1 MENAQQPSLVNTEQ
15 APPILPPKKNDKLK
29 VLGLGFVIIF
39 LLFVIGGGGYYLG
52 TKKDTPIENPSNTT
66 ISITPQPTSLPST
79 KTEQLDLYGLSI
91 ELPTNWT
98 LEEVNRRPEPTG
110 PGDPVKGH
118 GCADYE
124 IKSAENYVTLSLKPI
139 CGFADGGA
147 DTLPLDAVVVKDL
160 GDKEIVRIKKGTGY
174 EYGIS
179 GEVEF
184 TEKDN
189 SKIMKKMYT
198 RVLSYGE
205 NQDLIFIGTGL
216 IYSGPEQEKDKY
228 LDEADMIV
236 SSLKLN

>member
-1 MENAQQPSLVNTEQ
+1 MEDAQQPSLANTDQ
-15 APPILPPKKNDKLK
+15 APPVLAPKKNNKLK
-29 VLGLGFVIIF
+29 VLGLGFIII
-39 LLFVIGGGGYYLG
+39 LLLLVIGGGGYYLG
-52 TKKDTPIENPSNTT
+52 TQKSIPTENLSNTN
-66 ISITPQPTSLPST
+66 ISTTPQPTSSPLI

-110 PGDPVKGH
+110 PGAVHGH
-118 GCADYE
+118 DCADYE

-179 GEVEF
+179 SEVEF

-189 SKIMKKMYT
+189 SKIMKKLYT

-205 NQDLIFIGTGL
+205 NQDLIFIENEL
-216 IYSGPEQEKDKY
+216 IYSGPELEKDKY
-228 LDEADMIV
+228 LSEADNVV